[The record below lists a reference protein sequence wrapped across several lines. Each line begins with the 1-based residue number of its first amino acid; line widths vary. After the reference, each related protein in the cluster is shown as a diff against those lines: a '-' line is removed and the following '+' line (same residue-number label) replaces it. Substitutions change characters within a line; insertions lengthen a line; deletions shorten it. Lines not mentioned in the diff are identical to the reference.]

1 MEADKHALIDE
12 LAPAYDMVERHQT
25 DVHAPVDRVY
35 DAVRNLE
42 LTGSR
47 TIRWLFLLR
56 ELPASLRLVGRG
68 NKRLG
73 LTLDALL
80 RSGFLLLGEKPQQ
93 EILLGLVGRFWA
105 PSGGIQWL
113 DADGFRCFSRSGYA
127 KATWNFTLFKQQDH
141 GTTRLATE
149 TRVFCLDDESRRRF
163 RLYWLFV
170 GPFSSLIRRKI
181 LRSIKHEA
189 ERSPTLPDSEAS

>member
-1 MEADKHALIDE
+1 VEADKHALIAE
-12 LAPAYDMVERHQT
+12 FAPAYDMVERHHT
-25 DVHAPVDRVY
+25 DVHTPVDRVY
-35 DAVRNLE
+35 DAVRNLG

-56 ELPASLRLVGRG
+56 ELLASLRLVGRG
-68 NKRLG
+68 NGRLD

-80 RSGFLLLGEKPQQ
+80 RIGFLLLGEKPQQ

-105 PSGGIQWL
+105 PSGTIQWL
-113 DADGFRCFSRSGYA
+113 DADGFRSFSRSGYA
-127 KATWNFTLFKQQDH
+127 KATWNFTLFKQDH

-170 GPFSSLIRRKI
+170 GPFSGLIRRKI
-181 LRSIKHEA
+181 LRSIKREA
-189 ERSPTLPDSEAS
+189 ERFPTLPDSEAS

>member
-12 LAPAYDMVERHQT
+12 FAPAYDMVERHQT

-35 DAVRNLE
+35 DAVRNLD

-56 ELPASLRLVGRG
+56 ELPASLRLVGRS
-68 NKRLG
+68 NRRLG

-80 RSGFLLLGEKPQQ
+80 SSGFLLLGEKPQQ

-105 PSGGIQWL
+105 PSGNIQWL
-113 DADGFRCFSRSGYA
+113 DADGFRCFSSSGYA
-127 KATWNFTLFKQQDH
+127 KATWNFTLFKPDH

-170 GPFSSLIRRKI
+170 GPFSGLIRREI

>member
-1 MEADKHALIDE
+1 MEGDKHALIDE
-12 LAPAYDMVERHQT
+12 FAPAYDMVERHQT

-68 NKRLG
+68 NRRLG

-80 RSGFLLLGEKPQQ
+80 RSGFLLLREKPQQ

-105 PSGGIQWL
+105 P
-113 DADGFRCFSRSGYA
+113 
-127 KATWNFTLFKQQDH
+127 
-141 GTTRLATE
+141 
-149 TRVFCLDDESRRRF
+149 ESRRRF
-163 RLYWLFV
+163 RLYRLFV
-170 GPFSSLIRRKI
+170 GPFSGLIRRKI
-181 LRSIKHEA
+181 LRSMKHKA